1 MNFREDFY
9 KQDPYYFKAFPMQ
22 VQKMIEEKRRRFNLE
37 RSYWIS
43 RLLNIIIT
51 EDFLNGIF
59 GEKF

>member
-1 MNFREDFY
+1 
-9 KQDPYYFKAFPMQ
+9 MQ